1 MLQLAAQKAFIL
13 HNNNANAFKLI
24 ETNISKM
31 QLKKLTEATPQ
42 GNGLLKITK
51 TFRIIFVIK
60 SQITCRLFCFQKNQL
75 LAQNLVLKNSQ
86 TYLAKKQNL
95 QLQWLIASLMKWC
108 VTYQINQN
116 KSSCRYEPTM
126 EKLLDKK

>member
-60 SQITCRLFCFQKNQL
+60 SQITCRLFCF
-75 LAQNLVLKNSQ
+75 
-86 TYLAKKQNL
+86 
-95 QLQWLIASLMKWC
+95 
-108 VTYQINQN
+108 
-116 KSSCRYEPTM
+116 
-126 EKLLDKK
+126 